1 MGAPYF
7 DVLVL
12 HRVQLTDHLRAEKF
26 NDTFYGYDMVCDGFG
41 RGGFDNDHDFGDAC
55 GIFVYPDYLEQYVT
69 PHETVTVLEHHA
81 RAHRRPY
88 FLRCVC

>member
-1 MGAPYF
+1 MGTPHF

-12 HRVQLTDHLRAEKF
+12 YCVQRTNHLRAEKL
-26 NDTFYGYDMVCDGFG
+26 NNSFYGHDVVCDGTG
-41 RGGFDNDHDFGDAC
+41 RSRLNGYHDFGDAC

-69 PHETVTVLEHHA
+69 PHETVTVLEYHA
-81 RAHRRPY
+81 RAHRRSD